1 MNQNEIHEEINN
13 KLNLGNACQLSDQ
26 IFFSSHLLHRSINV
40 NIYKPIIICLL
51 FYINISL
58 GL

>member
-1 MNQNEIHEEINN
+1 MNQNEIHKEING

-26 IFFSSHLLHRSINV
+26 NFFFSRLLHGNINV
-40 NIYKPIIICLL
+40 NIYKPIINCLL
-51 FYINISL
+51 FYINIRL